1 MKRWDVVIIGAGILG
16 LSTALQLLRQHAHL
30 QIVILEKEPA
40 IAKHQT
46 GHNSGVIHSGIYYKP
61 GSLKAKNC
69 RAGIKDLLSF
79 CDHHDITYDLCG
91 KVIVATSEDE
101 FARLEELERRGKA
114 NGVEG
119 LEMIGPER
127 LKEIEPAVAGLK
139 ALYSPK
145 TGIIDYVKVSQAYA
159 SEIRR
164 LGGVLLTSQQVRSIK
179 SVNVHERVVQ
189 TRDAEYLAHTLI
201 NCAGFYADKVAHMTE
216 PGVSPKQIIPFRGEY
231 YELVPEKRSLIKG
244 LVYPVPDPKFPFLGV
259 HLSRTIDG
267 LVEAGPNAVLALS
280 REGYT
285 KTSIRL
291 TDCWDLLTYPGFWRM
306 AARYWNIGLYE
317 LYRSYS
323 KKAFLHSLRRL
334 VPSLDEKD
342 LIPAEAG
349 VRSQVI
355 TPEGKMVDDF
365 LLIQKPGIIHV
376 LNAPSPAATA
386 SLAIGN
392 HIALQY
398 RRENQ

>member
-1 MKRWDVVIIGAGILG
+1 MKQWDVVVIGGGILG
-16 LSTALQLLRQHAHL
+16 LSTALQLLRKHPSL
-30 QIVILEKEPA
+30 QIAVLEKEEK
-40 IAKHQT
+40 IARHQT

-69 RAGIKDLLSF
+69 MAGVAQLLSF
-79 CDHHDITYDLCG
+79 CNEHDIPYDLCG
-91 KVIVATSEDE
+91 KVIVATSEE
-101 FARLEELERRGKA
+101 ELPRLEELERRGKA

-127 LKEIEPAVAGLK
+127 LKEIEPAVFGIK

-145 TGIIDYVKVSQAYA
+145 TGIIDYVKVASVYA
-159 SEIRR
+159 SEIQR
-164 LGGVLLTSQQVRSIK
+164 LGGVILTSQRVKKIVRRAPLEHIITTG
-179 SVNVHERVVQ
+179 NQEFL
-189 TRDAEYLAHTLI
+189 THTLI
-201 NCAGFYADKVAHMTE
+201 NCAGFHADRIAHLTE
-216 PGVSPKQIIPFRGEY
+216 PSVSPKQIIPFRGEY
-231 YELVPEKRSLIKG
+231 FELVPEKRSLIKG

-285 KTSIRL
+285 KTSISLR
-291 TDCWDLLTYPGFWRM
+291 DCWDIISYGGFWMM
-306 AARYWNIGLYE
+306 AARYWNVGLYE
-317 LYRSYS
+317 FYRSYS
-323 KKAFLHSLRRL
+323 KKAFLKSLQRL
-334 VPSLDEKD
+334 VPSLESGD
-342 LIPAEAG
+342 LVPTTAG

-355 TPEGKMVDDF
+355 TREGTMVDDF
-365 LLIQKPGIIHV
+365 MLIERPGIIHV

-392 HIALQY
+392 HIASYY
-398 RRENQ
+398 RR